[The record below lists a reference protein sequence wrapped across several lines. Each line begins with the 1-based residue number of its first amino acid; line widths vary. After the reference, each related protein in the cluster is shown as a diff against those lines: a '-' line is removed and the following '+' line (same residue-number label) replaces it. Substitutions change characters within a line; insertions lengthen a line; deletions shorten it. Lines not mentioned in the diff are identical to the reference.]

1 MGVVMKRGRF
11 ERGELTPPNRFDIDY
26 IAPRGDVAKFV
37 TTFYHFRCDD
47 PLVRDIQPAAIGH
60 LSLFPLGKGRMSLPD
75 GGYDDSHEV
84 NLLTPLSCALGIEV
98 EGPFHAVGAA
108 LSPLGWAALTG
119 LHAQEHANR
128 LYDAANWL
136 PHEIAERSAE
146 LCAGYR
152 DGSVTAAEIGDELAR
167 LILAHAKLPR
177 PPHLELMATTGAWL
191 SSELLPDVEDL
202 YAASSFS
209 RRQTQRLVQ
218 QYFGV
223 SPVALRRKYRALRAA
238 AALSQPDLSDE
249 QAAVIQDAFYDQPH
263 MIHEIR
269 EFVGR
274 TPARLADDESPYLR
288 ELIDGKNLRELG

>member
-1 MGVVMKRGRF
+1 MKNDTLGI
-11 ERGELTPPNRFDIDY
+11 GELTPPSRFEIDY
-26 IAPRGDVAKFV
+26 IAPEGDAAGFV

-47 PLVRDIQPAAIGH
+47 PLIRDIQPAAIGH
-60 LSLFPLGKGRMSLPD
+60 LSLFPFGKGRMSLPD
-75 GGYDDSHEV
+75 GGYDQSHEV
-84 NLLTPLSCALGIEV
+84 NLLTPLACALHIEV
-98 EGPFHAVGAA
+98 EGPFHAIGAA

-119 LHAQEHANR
+119 LHAHEHGNR
-128 LYDAANWL
+128 LYDATDWL
-136 PHEIAERSAE
+136 TPAIAERGRQ
-146 LCAGYR
+146 LCQGYR
-152 DGSVTAAEIGDELAR
+152 DGTCHAGEIAKELSSLIVAHAR
-167 LILAHAKLPR
+167 LPR
-177 PPHLELMATTGAWL
+177 APHLQLIETVGRWL
-191 SSELLPDVEDL
+191 SQSLLPDVEDL

-238 AALSQPDLSDE
+238 ATFSAPDLAKE
-249 QAAVIQDAFYDQPH
+249 QAMMIEDTFYDQPH

-274 TPARLADDESPYLR
+274 TPARLTDNHSPYLR

>member
-1 MGVVMKRGRF
+1 MKRDNPSN
-11 ERGELTPPNRFDIDY
+11 GELTPPSRFEIDY
-26 IAPRGDVAKFV
+26 IAPAEGVAPFV

-47 PLVRDIQPAAIGH
+47 PLIRDIQPAAIGH
-60 LSLFPLGKGRMSLPD
+60 LSLFPRGNGRLSRPD
-75 GGYDDSHEV
+75 GGYDTSHEV
-84 NLLTPLSCALGIEV
+84 NLLTPLACALHIEV

-128 LYDAANWL
+128 LYKAADWL
-136 PHEIAERSAE
+136 PTEIDERGRD
-146 LCAGYR
+146 LCEGYR
-152 DGSVTAAEIGDELAR
+152 AGDLSASQMVQQ
-167 LILAHAKLPR
+167 LSASIVAHAEMPR
-177 PPHLELMATTGAWL
+177 APHLELMATVGRWL
-191 SSELLPDVEDL
+191 SQNLLPDVDDL
-202 YAASSFS
+202 YAASGFS

-238 AALSQPDLSDE
+238 AAFSKPDLAPE
-249 QAAVIQDAFYDQPH
+249 EAAMIEDTFYDQPH

-274 TPARLADDESPYLR
+274 TPARLADDHSPYLR
-288 ELIDGKNLRELG
+288 ELIDGKNLRELD